1 LEPADPEFK
10 FILDFVKKWKPTR
23 VLELGCNV
31 GREIKMLEG
40 LVPELY
46 GVDHDAAKI
55 EKAKSYVPSA
65 TFDVAEAG
73 QLPYSDDFFDCVFS
87 SGGIL
92 SKNVPEKVLPII
104 NEALRVSRGRFVICE
119 YLGTRMTPDPNVYQN
134 CKANTW
140 VHDYDTMLAGLPHD
154 TQLSTEV
161 VVGFDKFRVMVI
173 VKGLLPLHRIEHL
186 EPKVNLILAQ
196 NEKMLFI
203 LERLT
208 APKPKTSKWRKFRE
222 WVGDLI

>member
-40 LVPELY
+40 SVPQLY

-65 TFDVAEAG
+65 TFDVAEAEH
-73 QLPYSDDFFDCVFS
+73 LPYPDDFFDLVYS

-92 SKNVPEKVLPII
+92 CHNPPEKVLGIVQ
-104 NEALRVSRGRFVICE
+104 EALRVCRARFCIIE
-119 YLGTRMTPDPNVYQN
+119 YLGTRMTADPNKYEN

-140 VHDYDTMLAGLPHD
+140 VHDYETMFAGLNHD
-154 TQLSTEV
+154 IQMSKEV
-161 VVGFDKFRVMVI
+161 VVGFDKFRLMFV
-173 VKGLLPLHRIEHL
+173 VKGLLPLHRVEHL
-186 EPKVNLILAQ
+186 EPKVDLILAQ
-196 NEKMLFI
+196 NEKMLEI
-203 LERLT
+203 LNALS
-208 APKPKTSKWRKFRE
+208 APKPKMSRWRRLRS
-222 WVGDLI
+222 WLG